1 VDSNLKLMLMINI
14 FQNGESEQFL
24 KFYAANRGHSQG
36 EIEKINILISSHG
49 IYILKKNEQNEIDD
63 LKIVKK
69 KTNVMENIYQKD
81 LYLSHAQL
89 DYIEVGLE
97 AQAIHFVCMNK
108 RQSFWMTTGCR
119 ILTEYTHL
127 LNKSHNKF

>member
-1 VDSNLKLMLMINI
+1 
-14 FQNGESEQFL
+14 
-24 KFYAANRGHSQG
+24 
-36 EIEKINILISSHG
+36 
-49 IYILKKNEQNEIDD
+49 
-63 LKIVKK
+63 
-69 KTNVMENIYQKD
+69 MENIYQKD

-127 LNKSHNKF
+127 LN